1 MQDDTTNTNVEEVV
15 GENLVADE
23 SQPIVE
29 EAVSEQNE
37 AVEEVAEQEAPAE
50 VVQEEQNEA
59 PEKPSADQ
67 PSRRETLRIQQLLKK
82 YGPPPETPQPSQF
95 KRDDALDYGSA
106 LDADPEIIQR
116 LEADRTAEGEARYQQ
131 GQNDVRAELRT
142 SEWRT
147 LLNFDAPQT
156 EAKYD
161 WLNPKKPETF
171 DPALADAVNEEYKA
185 VVGYDE
191 RTGLVS
197 RPDIRYSDFIEAR
210 VELST
215 RLAKS
220 MTADTAKN
228 IAKQAAQ
235 TGVRPDGSS
244 AKRLNLNKAPQEM
257 TTEEL
262 YAAIGQKPP
271 KK

>member
-1 MQDDTTNTNVEEVV
+1 MQEDEITNTNVEEVV
-15 GENLVADE
+15 ADE
-23 SQPIVE
+23 SQPIAE
-29 EAVSEQNE
+29 EAVSEQND
-37 AVEEVAEQEAPAE
+37 AVEEVAEQEAPEE
-50 VVQEEQNEA
+50 VAQEVQDEA

-82 YGPPPETPQPSQF
+82 YGPPPERPEPSQF
-95 KRDDALDYGSA
+95 KRDDALDYGTA

-116 LEADRTAEGEARYQQ
+116 LEADRNAEGQARYQQ

-147 LLNFDAPQT
+147 LLNFDAPST
-156 EAKYD
+156 EAKYG
-161 WLNPKKPETF
+161 WLNPKDSENF

-191 RTGLVS
+191 KTGLVS
-197 RPDIRYSDFIEAR
+197 RPEIRYSDFIEAR

-220 MTADTAKN
+220 MTANTAKN
-228 IAKQAAQ
+228 IAKQAAT
-235 TGVRPDGSS
+235 TGIRPDGSS
-244 AKRLNLNKAPQEM
+244 ARRLDLSKAPEDM

-262 YAAIGQKPP
+262 YAAMGQKPP
-271 KK
+271 TKR